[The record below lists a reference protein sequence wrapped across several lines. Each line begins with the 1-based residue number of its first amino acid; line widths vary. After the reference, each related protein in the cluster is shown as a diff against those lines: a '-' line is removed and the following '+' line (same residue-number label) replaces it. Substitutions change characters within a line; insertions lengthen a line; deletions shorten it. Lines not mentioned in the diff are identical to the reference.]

1 MAAYKE
7 SFGNFARVLIDNK
20 YFAKVN
26 SYDKNT
32 EFLDSCKVE
41 ILKM

>member
-7 SFGNFARVLIDNK
+7 NFGHFARVLIDNK
-20 YFAKVN
+20 YFGKSSSYSKN
-26 SYDKNT
+26 S
-32 EFLDSCKVE
+32 EFLDHCKVE